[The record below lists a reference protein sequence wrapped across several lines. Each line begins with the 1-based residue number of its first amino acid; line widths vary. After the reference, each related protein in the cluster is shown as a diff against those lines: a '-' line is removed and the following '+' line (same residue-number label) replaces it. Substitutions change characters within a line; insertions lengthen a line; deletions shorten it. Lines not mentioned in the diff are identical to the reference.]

1 MLNLDVLRDQPE
13 LRGDRVTLK
22 QLDETYAE
30 DSWRRLDDPEVRRLT
45 GTHTT
50 FTLEYVANWLAG
62 MPGRADRA
70 DWAITAAATGAFLGD
85 VSLKDIDVPNRS
97 ASFRIALSSERVL
110 GNGYGTEATK
120 LVVDFAFD
128 VVGLHRVSL
137 DVFGFNPRAQRVYE
151 KCGFVREGVQRD
163 ALRWDGE
170 WHDAIVMAALATD
183 PR

>member
-97 ASFRIALSSERVL
+97 ASFRIALSSGSCSAWVRV
-110 GNGYGTEATK
+110 GQ
-120 LVVDFAFD
+120 VI
-128 VVGLHRVSL
+128 H
-137 DVFGFNPRAQRVYE
+137 
-151 KCGFVREGVQRD
+151 
-163 ALRWDGE
+163 
-170 WHDAIVMAALATD
+170 
-183 PR
+183 

>member
-30 DSWRRLDDPEVRRLT
+30 DSWRRLGDPEIRRLT

-50 FTLEYVANWLAG
+50 VTLEYVANWLAS

-70 DWAITAAATGAFLGD
+70 DWAITAVEDSAFLGD
-85 VSLKDIDVPNRS
+85 VSFKDIDVPNRS
-97 ASFRIALSSERVL
+97 ARFRIALSGERVL
-110 GNGYGTEATK
+110 GKGYGTEATK
-120 LVVDFAFD
+120 LVVGFAA

-137 DVFGFNPRAQRVYE
+137 DVFDFNPRAQRVYE

-170 WHDAIVMAALATD
+170 WHDAIVMSALATD